1 MKKIKIKI
9 VKLGYQKNNMSLEK
23 LKKYKSKIFE
33 IETFEQNLPKCDYEW
48 GYSFDT
54 LRELLTANFDEIR
67 FNMCIGFIDAMIENN
82 FFGKKLKDDNISVV
96 SFYQIEKILS
106 DNNIDI
112 LNFMLS
118 MIYRHVTRYI
128 VVGKSL
134 SHSATRSCLFDMC
147 GNKNDVIYC
156 SSQPV
161 ICSECESKIKN
172 VQTPDNY
179 LLTLK
184 KELRMI
190 RKHKYHV
197 LVEFIK
203 KHPYFSL
210 FIGFISSIVIGLI
223 TNFIFA
229 LLMNIFVER

>member
-9 VKLGYQKNNMSLEK
+9 VKLGYQKNNISLEK

-33 IETFEQNLPKCDYEW
+33 IETFEQNLPMCDYEW

-54 LRELLTANFDEIR
+54 LTELLTTNFDESH
-67 FNMCIGFIDAMIENN
+67 FNMCIGFVDTMIENN

-96 SFYQIEKILS
+96 SFYQVEKILS

-112 LNFMLS
+112 FNFILS
-118 MIYRHVTRYI
+118 MIYRHVTRYV

-161 ICSECESKIKN
+161 ICNECESKIKN
-172 VQTPDNY
+172 VQMPDNY
-179 LLTLK
+179 LIVLK
-184 KELRMI
+184 KELRRI

-197 LVEFIK
+197 LVEFIQ